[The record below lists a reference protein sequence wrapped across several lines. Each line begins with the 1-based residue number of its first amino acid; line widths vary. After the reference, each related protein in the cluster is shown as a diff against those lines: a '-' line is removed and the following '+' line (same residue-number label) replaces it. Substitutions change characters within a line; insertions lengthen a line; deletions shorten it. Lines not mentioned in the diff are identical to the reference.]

1 MRRCNKKT
9 ARHARAALSRIRG
22 ISRTNDD
29 KCRKSW
35 QFLKQHLATLR
46 VDGKVPDVL
55 QLRCAGMFHCAK
67 LFRYTSQLRPY
78 PGRLPPPGRFSTVL
92 SPSLLTAVG
101 WAKATTAE
109 PEITTPRKLCSFG
122 ARQPG
127 GPWQK
132 NGLYRFRADGYRPPE
147 ALWALP

>member
-9 ARHARAALSRIRG
+9 ARHARAALSRIRC

-35 QFLKQHLATLR
+35 QFLKQHLATLC
-46 VDGKVPDVL
+46 VDGKVSDVL
-55 QLRCAGMFHCAK
+55 QLRYAGMFHCAK

-78 PGRLPPPGRFSTVL
+78 PGRLPPSGRFSTVL

-101 WAKATTAE
+101 WAKATMAE
-109 PEITTPRKLCSFG
+109 PEITTPRKLCAASGRGSQG
-122 ARQPG
+122 ALAEERTIPIQSG
-127 GPWQK
+127 
-132 NGLYRFRADGYRPPE
+132 
-147 ALWALP
+147 